1 MSTTITTYYEG
12 ASYDSIRASDGNAGV
27 DAQLTETT
35 APGGDTVEIS
45 SPAGGA
51 APVTYEPPDVADRFR
66 FDIQNGMFDK
76 RLRYTPLRTRYEG
89 GASATYDARG
99 SMRGQMG
106 GSAGVYAAMFALQ
119 YDDAQPNPSQAGS
132 NVEARSELNRI
143 TDQKLSLLGSL

>member
-1 MSTTITTYYEG
+1 MSTPITTYYAG
-12 ASYDSIRASDGNAGV
+12 ASFDSGRASDSGASV

-35 APGGDTVEIS
+35 APAGDTVEIS
-45 SPAGGA
+45 TPAGST

-76 RLRYTPLRTRYEG
+76 RLRYTALRTRYEG

-99 SMRGQMG
+99 SMRGQVG
-106 GSAGVYAAMFALQ
+106 GSAGVYAALFALQ

-132 NVEARSELNRI
+132 NAEAKSELNRI